1 MARGEIPSTYIVF
14 VHLLCVNAQ
23 NWFQLYEENVK
34 FFFFFIGW
42 RLQGLHCYRF
52 FEVQHSWE
60 RAADLCKRW
69 VPIYLFFGIFFCT
82 SISTGEP
89 KISSSSIACF
99 FHDTHQPSIPHAA
112 RWKISRPR
120 FSMQTFVVSVA
131 VVKDSP
137 RLLFF
142 CSILNH
148 KWKASIFRDSITL
161 TNFTHTFAYFSIFYL
176 FICLLFFFLVPNRE
190 QCQVNLFIISVR
202 GRTEPQQ
209 SLKWTR

>member
-1 MARGEIPSTYIVF
+1 M
-14 VHLLCVNAQ
+14 LCVNAQ

-34 FFFFFIGW
+34 FFFSFIGW

-82 SISTGEP
+82 SISAGKP

-99 FHDTHQPSIPHAA
+99 SHDTHQPSIPHAA

-142 CSILNH
+142 NYFESQVKGIYLSWFYHLNQ
-148 KWKASIFRDSITL
+148 L
-161 TNFTHTFAYFSIFYL
+161 THTFAYFSTFYL
-176 FICLLFFFLVPNRE
+176 SICLLFFLSYQSRAMPSQLVYYF
-190 QCQVNLFIISVR
+190 CA
-202 GRTEPQQ
+202 G
-209 SLKWTR
+209 